1 MTRRS
6 SFRVLSCTVGVCA
19 LAVASRAFAAETGE
33 PGQQIPGGF
42 PATDILFQA
51 ADAPHPVCPPF
62 GACPPALQITTEYI
76 GFGVDFTPFAG
87 NPPVG
92 VFTDPPDEFG
102 GVNAQEILDLLTD
115 VNGRIVETG
124 TTTQGLT
131 DIVCMSGGF
140 VGGPNDLLLEA
151 FDAGGGL
158 VGSSFADDG
167 TDADDRLIAV
177 VDAGPGN
184 NVIASFR
191 VSTPTGDTYGVLR
204 ICLDDPGP
212 IPVELQNFDVE

>member
-1 MTRRS
+1 MRQPTLWIV
-6 SFRVLSCTVGVCA
+6 SFAAAALVAAGV
-19 LAVASRAFAAETGE
+19 VSPVSAAETGQ
-33 PGQQIPGGF
+33 PGQQVPGGF
-42 PATDILFQA
+42 PVTDILFQA

-62 GACPPALQITTEYI
+62 GSCPPALQITTEYI
-76 GFGVDFTPFAG
+76 GFGVDFTQFDG

-102 GVNAQEILDLLTD
+102 GVNAQEILDLLTP
-115 VNGRIVETG
+115 VNGRIVPVG

-131 DIVCMSGGF
+131 DIICMSGGF
-140 VGGPNDLLLEA
+140 VAGPNDLLLEA
-151 FDAGGGL
+151 FDAGGNL

-167 TDADDRLIAV
+167 TDPDGRLIAV

-191 VSTPTGDTYGVLR
+191 VSTPTFDSFGVLR
-204 ICLDDPGP
+204 ICLNDPTV
-212 IPVELQNFDVE
+212 IPVELQSFDVE